1 MDSPRENLDPTDQ
14 GYAAA
19 DLVTQLDEYIVMR
32 VTQEM
37 IHNPAFAHSP
47 TLGLEI
53 DDVAQQIRIKLWH
66 VAQKQVLRSP
76 KAYIDRM
83 VTTTLIDLFRSR
95 EPTLRLFVDEEGEP
109 YEGFPIIEPGEGMDD
124 PSYETAQET
133 GIREVLTA
141 VIDALPTFPPRQRF
155 ALLCALSERI
165 DDRLL
170 LETLLQR
177 RGLRLTDFT
186 WPEDLAQ
193 RQRLLAS
200 LPLARKRLRLILDS
214 SSSHTE
220 EQSREVESRD
230 TPQPEITTHPQL
242 EQNGIHVQDTRI
254 RPAKRPPEKEA
265 PLMKRGTPVLLAV
278 DIAKLEALPERSREA
293 IRLRYIEHL
302 SYEQM
307 VSLLQ
312 VPQGTLRSQI
322 SRGMKQLRS
331 AHAQTQTGSQQPSS
345 ADIKAAL
352 EHLREP
358 YRTAIELH
366 YLEHLTY
373 HKMAQLLHCP
383 LGTIKSLVSRANKL
397 MRQHLSSSTP
407 AAKEPAS

>member
-1 MDSPRENLDPTDQ
+1 MDSPRKNLDPTNQ
-14 GYAAA
+14 EYTAA
-19 DLVTQLDEYIVMR
+19 DLVTQLDEYIILR

-53 DDVAQQIRIKLWH
+53 DDVVQQIRIKLWH

-76 KAYIDRM
+76 RAYIGRM

-95 EPTLRLFVDEEGEP
+95 ESTLRLFVDEEGEP

-124 PSYETAQET
+124 PSYETAEET
-133 GIREVLTA
+133 SIRELLTA
-141 VIDALPTFPPRQRF
+141 VLDALPTFPPQQRF
-155 ALLCALSERI
+155 ALLCSLCERI
-165 DDRLL
+165 DDREL
-170 LETLLQR
+170 LETQLQR
-177 RGLRLTDFT
+177 RGLRLTDYT

-200 LPLARKRLRLILDS
+200 LPLARKRLKLILES
-214 SSSHTE
+214 SSPTK

-230 TPQPEITTHPQL
+230 ILQPEITTHPQL
-242 EQNGIHVQDTRI
+242 EQNGVHVQDTRI
-254 RPAKRPPEKEA
+254 RPTKRPPRKEA
-265 PLMKRGTPVLLAV
+265 QLMRRDSPVLLPV
-278 DIAKLEALPERSREA
+278 DIAKLETLPERSRDA
-293 IRLRYIEHL
+293 IQLRYIDHL

-307 VSLLQ
+307 ASRLQ
-312 VPQGTLRSQI
+312 VPKGTLRSQI

-331 AHAQTQTGSQQPSS
+331 PHAQTQTGSRHPNS

-358 YRTAIELH
+358 YRTALELH

-373 HKMAQLLHCP
+373 PQIAQLFHCP

-407 AAKEPAS
+407 ATMEPVS